1 METVDEHVYCALQKK
16 TLFFMKRAL
25 FLSFVR
31 SFLRVYKYL
40 SQSSSSQKSSQ
51 YVLSVSL
58 SVTHTNTLALSRCQI
73 KESESYALSSGAGSI
88 LQFPL
93 CEWRALCCDSF
104 QIPRVLQQMKVSV
117 YKVSP
122 LPFTV
127 CTHLRGA
134 GVKLQHTAADFGLQS
149 AHWSHTCHRGG
160 IGVETD

>member
-1 METVDEHVYCALQKK
+1 MPRTFAHVNSWWTCVLCSPEEN
-16 TLFFMKRAL
+16 FFFFIKRAL
-25 FLSFVR
+25 FLIFVR

-40 SQSSSSQKSSQ
+40 SQSSSSQKLSQ
-51 YVLSVSL
+51 YVLSVSV
-58 SVTHTNTLALSRCQI
+58 SVTHTNTLAQSRCQI

-117 YKVSP
+117 DKVSP

-134 GVKLQHTAADFGLQS
+134 GVKLQHTAADLGL
-149 AHWSHTCHRGG
+149 
-160 IGVETD
+160 